1 MAEEDDRRILAR
13 INVLIAEAC
22 THYEERGIPVEEVGE
37 EALLRYAF
45 DRLSEAERVAFGMTP
60 REELEKIFVFAAFS
74 NMAEDIAKKQ
84 GRPPPPLGV
93 KDPEQAQLIM
103 EAKRNLRARD
113 EEEAYWRDDN
123 DAADESD
130 PD

>member
-45 DRLSEAERVAFGMTP
+45 DHLTEAERVAFGMTP
-60 REELEKIFVFAAFS
+60 QAELEAIFQFAAFS

-93 KDPEQAQLIM
+93 KDPERAQLIV
-103 EAKRNLRARD
+103 EAKRSLRVRD
-113 EEEAYWRDDN
+113 EEEAYWRGD